1 MKHLSVVAALFIV
14 WFGID
19 QSLVVTSLA
28 KGTDDMSFAGNG
40 IDVDSEG
47 RIRPLSQEEL
57 NTLGKMMED
66 VLEPIPPEKNQK
78 ATLRKISLKKL
89 DAFVKTV
96 VDKQEYLPDAVR
108 YLGGLTNIDYIA
120 AVPEEHDLL
129 LIGPA
134 EGWHAD
140 HAGNIVGNH
149 SGMPIVM
156 FEDFLTALREWN
168 RPIPPKTIACSFEP
182 AQEILTKLAGVQRQ
196 YTNIND
202 KNAAAYAAALEEAYG
217 DCPIKITGVPAS
229 SRFAKVLVGADF
241 KMKRIALGL
250 EPSKTRNI
258 PSYVSGISVNR
269 PNISPRFLL
278 TPEYATTTHDSKK
291 LTWRLGNPKVRAS
304 SQTTASGGVDRA
316 ALTWCRRLEENYDA
330 LAKAQPVFGEL
341 RNNMTLAYAAALIH
355 QEKLLQK
362 AGCELTILLDETN
375 LKLVEQPAPKSV
387 AYQSIKT
394 QNGSSTIVACGSIE
408 INPSTALQN
417 NLRLD
422 HKIDSERARLIET
435 TGDEWWSP

>member
-1 MKHLSVVAALFIV
+1 MK
-14 WFGID
+14 
-19 QSLVVTSLA
+19 LV
-28 KGTDDMSFAGNG
+28 
-40 IDVDSEG
+40 
-47 RIRPLSQEEL
+47 
-57 NTLGKMMED
+57 
-66 VLEPIPPEKNQK
+66 
-78 ATLRKISLKKL
+78 
-89 DAFVKTV
+89 
-96 VDKQEYLPDAVR
+96 
-108 YLGGLTNIDYIA
+108 
-120 AVPEEHDLL
+120 
-129 LIGPA
+129 
-134 EGWHAD
+134 
-140 HAGNIVGNH
+140 
-149 SGMPIVM
+149 
-156 FEDFLTALREWN
+156 
-168 RPIPPKTIACSFEP
+168 
-182 AQEILTKLAGVQRQ
+182 GVQWQ
-196 YTNIND
+196 FTSIND
-202 KNAAAYAAALEEAYG
+202 KNADAYAVALEEAYG

-241 KMKRIALGL
+241 KMKRIARGL

-278 TPEYATTTHDSKK
+278 APEYATTTHDSKK